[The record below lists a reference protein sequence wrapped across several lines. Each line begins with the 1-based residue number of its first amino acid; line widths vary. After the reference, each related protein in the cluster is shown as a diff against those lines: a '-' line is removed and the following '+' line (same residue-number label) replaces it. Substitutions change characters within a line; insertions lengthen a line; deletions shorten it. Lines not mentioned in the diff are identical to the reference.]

1 MPKAIVKALL
11 DAEPVQTTVQVDTEL
26 NLPAQQ
32 KQVLREAT
40 AFLAP
45 EKTALVLGDEE
56 SPVDYATRIG
66 YTKFEYTYEENG
78 RQVVVD
84 VLDPARAV

>member
-11 DAEPVQTTVQVDTEL
+11 NAEPVQTTVPVDIEL

-45 EKTALVLGDEE
+45 EQTALVLGEEE
-56 SPVDYATRIG
+56 SPVDYATRLG
-66 YTKFEYTYEENG
+66 YTKFEYSYEDNG
-78 RQVVVD
+78 RQVIVD
-84 VLDPARAV
+84 VLDPSKAV